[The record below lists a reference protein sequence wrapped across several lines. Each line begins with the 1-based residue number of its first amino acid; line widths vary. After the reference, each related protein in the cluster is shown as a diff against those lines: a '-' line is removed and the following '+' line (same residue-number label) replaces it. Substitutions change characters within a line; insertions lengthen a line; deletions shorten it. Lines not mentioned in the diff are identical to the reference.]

1 MKKINNYRAKEKN
14 LSITSL
20 FNSPAGTD
28 AFSTSL
34 CSWSF
39 PVEQSTRITKKENVE
54 KITFKIVKVRMK
66 TLNTCDSRRNLE
78 AHKDNNHS

>member
-39 PVEQSTRITKKENVE
+39 PVEQSTRITKKGKCGKKLFHN
-54 KITFKIVKVRMK
+54 R
-66 TLNTCDSRRNLE
+66 
-78 AHKDNNHS
+78 

>member
-39 PVEQSTRITKKENVE
+39 PVEQSTRITKKG
-54 KITFKIVKVRMK
+54 KCGKK
-66 TLNTCDSRRNLE
+66 
-78 AHKDNNHS
+78 